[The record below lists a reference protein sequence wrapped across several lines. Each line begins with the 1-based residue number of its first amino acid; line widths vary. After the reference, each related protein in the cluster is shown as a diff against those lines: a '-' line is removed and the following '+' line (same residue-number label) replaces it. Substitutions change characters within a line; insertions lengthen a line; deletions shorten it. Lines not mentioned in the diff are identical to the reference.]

1 MSVTAQTDTERELA
15 GMIVEVLK
23 LPDMRVE
30 DIVPEAPLFGAGLGL
45 GLDSIDALEIA
56 VAVARRY
63 AVQLRAEDEAT
74 RGAFASLRSLAA
86 HIDAQRRAARLR

>member
-30 DIVPEAPLFGAGLGL
+30 DIVPEAPLFGAGL